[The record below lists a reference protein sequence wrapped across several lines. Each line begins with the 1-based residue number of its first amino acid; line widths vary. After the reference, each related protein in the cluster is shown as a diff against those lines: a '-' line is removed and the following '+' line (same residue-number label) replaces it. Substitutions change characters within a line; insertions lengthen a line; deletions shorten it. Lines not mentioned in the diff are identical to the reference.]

1 MRNIVGKTWRSIA
14 EFSDRKVEEI
24 DCCRIDKS
32 GGNFMLNR
40 IRFGVS
46 LSSMFVSVFALL
58 FIYRLG
64 SARVDKGTEPGLRDL
79 GTYLNAGSAFFAGD
93 NPYSDPYM
101 RAGPSLLPLF
111 GTLDLLV
118 PKNILAVVF
127 QLLSLLG
134 PLYLVY
140 VITKVSVKNHL
151 TIYLA
156 IIWFSTIREN
166 LVNIQITGLLAL
178 FFGFGLKLLELAHSR
193 IPRFIGLYL
202 LALVVDTKPHIFGLL
217 VLALLVY
224 RGNYKFL
231 MILFSFVALNH
242 FLLSLFIGEFLTLS
256 WMSTLFGLYDN
267 KAKGNLGESLMLW
280 PILEYFG
287 VNPIITANVS
297 LICFALLFSLI
308 FYRIYNKTIA
318 EVSVITMSLIIPTFG
333 FFYHYYDLAIV
344 VAIWFAQMFLENRN
358 RLVLISL
365 PFLLIPSGIDDN
377 WNLVI
382 VLGIYLLIRSFE
394 VCFAKISLF
403 EITFAIGV
411 YVLYSLLLKFS
422 IPLELKQQVQITA
435 LTFSLAVFGYIYN
448 LPKSKIHLRK
458 NEI

>member
-1 MRNIVGKTWRSIA
+1 
-14 EFSDRKVEEI
+14 
-24 DCCRIDKS
+24 
-32 GGNFMLNR
+32 MLNR

-46 LSSMFVSVFALL
+46 FSSMLVSVFALL

-79 GTYLNAGSAFFAGD
+79 GTYLNAGSAFFAAD

-101 RAGPSLLPLF
+101 RVGPSLLPLF

-118 PKNILAVVF
+118 SKNILAVVF

-156 IIWFSTIREN
+156 IIWFSAIREN

-193 IPRFIGLYL
+193 IPRFIGLYF
-202 LALVVDTKPHIFGLL
+202 LALAVDTKPHIFGLL
-217 VLALLVY
+217 VVALLVY
-224 RGNYKFL
+224 RRNYKYL
-231 MILFSFVALNH
+231 MTVFSIVALNH
-242 FLLSLFIGEFLTLS
+242 SLLSILIGEFLTLS
-256 WMSTLFGLYDN
+256 WMATLFGLYDN

-287 VNPIITANVS
+287 VNPTITANVS
-297 LICFALLFSLI
+297 LICFTILFSLL

-318 EVSVITMSLIIPTFG
+318 EVNVITMSLIIPTFG

-344 VAIWFAQMFLENRN
+344 VAIWFAQMFSENRN

-365 PFLLIPSGIDDN
+365 PFLLIPSGIDQN

-394 VCFAKISLF
+394 VCFAKISSF
-403 EITFAIGV
+403 ETTFAIGV

-422 IPLELKQQVQITA
+422 IPLELKQQVQVTLLA
-435 LTFSLAVFGYIYN
+435 LSIMLISLFSN
-448 LPKSKIHLRK
+448 PKI
-458 NEI
+458 